1 MGHVV
6 KEPMEFAG
14 WWDVRSKGDE
24 SGRVPSLG
32 VWDTGSMEV
41 SVSEMGQMG

>member
-1 MGHVV
+1 MPVGG
-6 KEPMEFAG
+6 MSA
-14 WWDVRSKGDE
+14 VREDE
-24 SGRVPSLG
+24 SGKVPSLG